1 MANPIRFG
9 SLAGTAIAAV
19 MLSACSNDA
28 SNATASAPV
37 AESDCVVI
45 AEGNY
50 LFEDGKFVATT
61 KPAPTI
67 VERVIEKPVGWKAT
81 VGNSFAGLG
90 YPWMGLQV
98 TDQVATLT
106 GLAPDRASKER
117 ALEAGKAAID
127 ADPEGSK
134 IVSLVVDGIAV
145 EGEEDA
151 LGDALVELS
160 QNVQTVET
168 CQAAFNKTLGGR
180 SVVFQS
186 NRAVISQVSAGLLG
200 AVTGVAMLCNE
211 HDIEIQGHTDARG
224 SDNHNMKL
232 SQLRADAVREHLI
245 DLGVDGAG
253 LVAVGYGEARL
264 LDTSGTP
271 SAAAKNRRIEFK
283 VKPKAVPVSAE

>member
-1 MANPIRFG
+1 MAKPIRIGF
-9 SLAGTAIAAV
+9 LAGTVIAVLA
-19 MLSACSNDA
+19 LAACSDDA

-50 LFEDGKFVATT
+50 LFEGGQFVATT
-61 KPAPTI
+61 VPTPKI
-67 VERVIEKPVGWKAT
+67 VERVIEQPVGWKAT
-81 VGNSFAGLG
+81 IANSFGSLG
-90 YPWMGLQV
+90 FPWMGLQV

-117 ALEAGKAAID
+117 ALKAGKTAIE
-127 ADPEGSK
+127 ANPEGSK

-168 CQAAFNKTLGGR
+168 CQAAFTKTLGER
-180 SVVFQS
+180 SVIFQS
-186 NRAVISQVSAGLLG
+186 NRDVISEVSASLLG

-224 SDNHNMKL
+224 SDGHNMKL
-232 SQLRADAVREHLI
+232 SQMRADAVREHLI
-245 DLGVDGAG
+245 NLGVEGGG
-253 LVAVGYGEARL
+253 LVAVGFGESRL
-264 LDTSGTP
+264 VDSSGTP
-271 SAAAKNRRIEFK
+271 AAAAKNRRIEFQ
-283 VKPKAVPVSAE
+283 VKPKAVPAE

>member
-1 MANPIRFG
+1 MAKPIRFG
-9 SLAGTAIAAV
+9 FSAGPAIAILA
-19 MLSACSNDA
+19 LSACGNDVSN
-28 SNATASAPV
+28 STASTPV
-37 AESDCVVI
+37 AESDCVTI

-50 LFEDGKFVATT
+50 LFEDGQFVATT
-61 KPAPTI
+61 VPTPKI
-67 VERVIEKPVGWKAT
+67 VERVIEQPVGWKAT
-81 VGNSFAGLG
+81 IANSFGGLG
-90 YPWMGLQV
+90 FPWMGLQV

-117 ALEAGKAAID
+117 ALVAGKAAIEAD
-127 ADPEGSK
+127 ATGGK
-134 IVSLVVDGIAV
+134 VVSLVVDGIAV

-186 NRAVISQVSAGLLG
+186 NRAVISEVSGSLLG

-211 HDIEIQGHTDARG
+211 HEIEIQGYTDSRG
-224 SDNHNMKL
+224 SDGHNMKL
-232 SQLRADAVREHLI
+232 SQMRADAVREYLI
-245 DLGVDGAG
+245 NLGVNGAG
-253 LVAVGYGEARL
+253 LVAVGFGESRL

-271 SAAAKNRRIEFK
+271 AAAAKNRRIEFE
-283 VKPKAVPVSAE
+283 VKPKAVPVPAE